1 MGDFNAEQLAPDTH
15 DAPEARL
22 VGQHT
27 FFKKE
32 DLNALSECR
41 REQILDAGDRVKET
55 RVGNELVAANTL
67 FEKKAAKKV
76 TYSKARRPANSP
88 PYTHGRFSQIDYI
101 LANKRWKATISNSE
115 SQRLATIDPTID
127 HFPVLA
133 TLTRKYSMKTGN
145 RKPPAQEVYTGRQKE
160 RREGVIQRDTGNGV

>member
-1 MGDFNAEQLAPDTH
+1 MEPVIEGFNKRDLDVLMGDFNAEQVAPDTH

-67 FEKKAAKKV
+67 FEKKAAKKG
-76 TYSKARRPANSP
+76 
-88 PYTHGRFSQIDYI
+88 H
-101 LANKRWKATISNSE
+101 
-115 SQRLATIDPTID
+115 
-127 HFPVLA
+127 
-133 TLTRKYSMKTGN
+133 
-145 RKPPAQEVYTGRQKE
+145 
-160 RREGVIQRDTGNGV
+160 IQPSVHSR